1 MCHCNPNAKSH
12 KDRTALTKACFLD
25 KPEVVQYLLSIPP
38 KDFPLL
44 DSFDDKGRT
53 ALHNAAWGPAGGKE
67 GKYLNGKLINDSPE
81 SAQLLLEKGATVDF
95 ADYDGNTPFIVAA
108 ASEAVGTMRVLFNFG
123 ADINKRNKKGET
135 ALYMACRFGHLKSIK
150 LLVEEMKAELLI
162 KDLEGVGN
170 LACCLMNDQ
179 KEVFEYL
186 KEKECQLK
194 KEEDYQIDF
203 TYILKNKKEKLI
215 DCLETL
221 VGFLKEKKIAIKFFE
236 EYLTSL
242 ASFENKELFILVFK
256 FFQSQMTSSHK
267 QDLFYLIV
275 EKNKLNFFKTF
286 IELDH
291 FFLINFIPEYNR
303 LISLAK
309 NKAISSEFLESLLF
323 FTNFNFLHN
332 NNSED
337 FLHFLIDSR
346 KIGLLITLREFFS
359 ASSPNKITNK
369 FLLDLVYLPK
379 EEKELQIIEFLLR
392 RDQKTEMN
400 CFEYAKFKKFFDI
413 EKVLKDF
420 SQVFLTNS
428 EIMLENYHIPYKI
441 IEELPKEILYQHS
454 KKLFLEETNDFLS
467 EKQFPP
473 QYLLNNIEETVFFD
487 IILNTSFIKK
497 NEFIYIKTEE
507 SLIKLSQELKKF
519 SIFGIDLEYLVTG
532 PNEAITLEGQDLTE
546 NQLSSNKHSGIV
558 CTLQISTIEND
569 YIIDAIYL
577 REQIA
582 VYLKE
587 IFEDFNRIKIFH
599 GCDYDLQW
607 LKVDFGIETMNIFDT
622 ARGYMILN
630 SDKNSISLAK
640 LSKFYLNIEL
650 DKSFQKSFWGMRP
663 LPKVMLDYA
672 RLDSGILLGLFPW
685 VLKELR
691 EKNMAGQ
698 MAVCCNRICWEKLEK
713 VKMGKTNFV
722 VLK

>member
-1 MCHCNPNAKSH
+1 M
-12 KDRTALTKACFLD
+12 
-25 KPEVVQYLLSIPP
+25 VQYLLSIPP
-38 KDFPLL
+38 KDFLSL

-81 SAQLLLEKGATVDF
+81 SAQILLEKGATVDF
-95 ADYDGNTPFIVAA
+95 ADFDGNTPFIIAS
-108 ASEAVGTMRVLFNFG
+108 ASEGVATMKVLFNFG
-123 ADINKRNKKGET
+123 ADVNKRNKKGET
-135 ALYMACRFGHLKSIK
+135 ALHLACRFGHFKSIK
-150 LLVEEMKAELLI
+150 LLVEEMKAKLLI
-162 KDLEGVGN
+162 KDLEGMGN
-170 LACCLMNDQ
+170 LACCLMNNQ
-179 KEVFEYL
+179 KEIFNYL
-186 KEKECQLK
+186 KEKEYQLK
-194 KEEDYQIDF
+194 KEEDYQMDF
-203 TYILKNKKEKLI
+203 TYILKNRKEKLI
-215 DCLETL
+215 YCLEAL
-221 VGFLKEKKIAIKFFE
+221 ICFLNEKKIEIKFLE
-236 EYLTSL
+236 EYLTIL

-256 FFQSQMTSSHK
+256 FFQSQMTIYHK
-267 QDLFYLIV
+267 QDLFYMIV

-286 IELDH
+286 IELDPI
-291 FFLINFIPEYNR
+291 FYINFNPEYNL

-309 NKAISSEFLESLLF
+309 TKTISSEFLENLLF

-346 KIGLLITLREFFS
+346 NFGLLITLRDFFS
-359 ASSPNKITNK
+359 SSSLKKITNK
-369 FLLDLVYLPK
+369 FLLDLVSLPN

-392 RDQKTEMN
+392 RNQKTEMN

-420 SQVFLTNS
+420 SKIFLKNS
-428 EIMLENYHIPYKI
+428 DIMLENYHIPYKI
-441 IEELPKEILYQHS
+441 IEELPKELIYEHS
-454 KKLFLEETNDFLS
+454 KKPFLEETNQLLS
-467 EKQFPP
+467 EKMQFPK
-473 QYLLNNIEETVFFD
+473 QYLLKNIEETVFFEK
-487 IILNTSFIKK
+487 ILNTSFNKK
-497 NEFIYIKTEE
+497 NEFTYIKTEE
-507 SLIKLSQELKKF
+507 NLRKLSQDLKKF
-519 SIFGIDLEYLVTG
+519 SIFGIDLEYLVTT
-532 PNEAITLEGQDLTE
+532 PNESITLEGQNLTE

-622 ARGYMILN
+622 ARGHMILN

-640 LSKFYLNIEL
+640 LSKHYLNIEL

-685 VLKELR
+685 VLKELK
-691 EKNMAGQ
+691 EKNTVLQ
-698 MAVCCNRICWEKLEK
+698 MALCCNRICWEKVERI
-713 VKMGKTNFV
+713 KMGKTNFL
-722 VLK
+722 VLE